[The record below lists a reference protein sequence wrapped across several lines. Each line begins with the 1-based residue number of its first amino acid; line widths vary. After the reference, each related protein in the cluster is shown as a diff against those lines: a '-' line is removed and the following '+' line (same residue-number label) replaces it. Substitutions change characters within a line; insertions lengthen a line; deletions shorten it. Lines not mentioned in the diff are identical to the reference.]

1 MKNIDIRGYGKIGNF
16 LVQLSNAIKVALFY
30 NYNIILPK
38 HPYINTAYI
47 VINNDVNLN
56 NEKINDHHDFFYAT
70 KINNIDTIL
79 FKKNTLKTLAILKSC
94 FAIKNEIPL
103 DDNDLLIHIRSSDIF
118 SNNPHPSYLT
128 PPLSY
133 YVNIINKNNFNEIYL
148 IAEDRINPCI
158 NRLLQLYPKIKFK
171 IQSLEED
178 IKFILGAKNVVMGFG
193 TFIPSLLLVSDNI
206 KNLYKPSYMNN
217 DETDVLN
224 RIIKVFNI
232 ELSTYKKKMTP
243 WKNTL
248 EQRKFM
254 LTYK

>member
-1 MKNIDIRGYGKIGNF
+1 MKNLNIKACGKIGNF
-16 LVQLSNAIKVALFY
+16 IVQLSNAIKIAMFY
-30 NYNIILPK
+30 NYNVIVPD
-38 HPYINTAYI
+38 HPYINTTYI
-47 VINNDVNLN
+47 VINNNVNLH
-56 NEKINDHHDFFYAT
+56 NEKITDPNDFFYT
-70 KINNIDTIL
+70 NKIKNIDIKL
-79 FKKNTLKTLAILKSC
+79 FKMNIEKTCEILKNS
-94 FAIKNEIPL
+94 FNIKNEISL

-118 SNNPHPSYLT
+118 GVNPHPAYLT

-158 NRLLQLYPKIKFK
+158 NKLLELYPKIKFK

-178 IKFILGAKNVVMGFG
+178 VKLILGAKNVVMGFG

-206 KNLYKPSYMNN
+206 KKLYKPSYMNN
-217 DETDVLN
+217 DELDILN

-232 ELSTYKKKMTP
+232 ELSVYKTRMTP

>member
-1 MKNIDIRGYGKIGNF
+1 MKNIDIRGCGKIGNF
-16 LVQLSNAIKVALFY
+16 IIMLSNAIRIALFY
-30 NYNIILPK
+30 NYNIILPNN
-38 HPYINTAYI
+38 PYINTRYI
-47 VINNDVNLN
+47 VINNNVNID
-56 NEKINDHHDFFYAT
+56 NEKITNPNNFFYRSR
-70 KINNIDTIL
+70 INNIDTIL
-79 FKKNTLKTLAILKSC
+79 FRKNTLKTLEVLKSC
-94 FAIKNEIPL
+94 FALKNEIPL
-103 DDNDLLIHIRSSDIF
+103 GNNDLLIHMRSSDIF

-133 YVNIINKNNFNEIYL
+133 YVNIINKNKFNEIYL

-178 IKFILGAKNVVMGFG
+178 VKLILGAKNVVMGFG

-206 KNLYKPSYMNN
+206 KNLYKASYMNN
-217 DETDVLN
+217 DELDILN

-232 ELSTYKKKMTP
+232 ELSAYKKKMTP

>member
-1 MKNIDIRGYGKIGNF
+1 MKNIDISGFGNLGNF
-16 LVQLSNAIKVALFY
+16 IVKLSNAIKIALFY
-30 NYNIILPK
+30 NYNVIVPN
-38 HPYINTAYI
+38 HPYINTTYI
-47 VINNDVNLN
+47 VINNNVNLD
-56 NEKINDHHDFFYAT
+56 NEKITDPNGFFYKT
-70 KINNIDTIL
+70 KIKNIDMIL
-79 FKKNTLKTLAILKSC
+79 FKKNTLKTVEILKSC
-94 FAIKNEIPL
+94 FAIKNEVQL
-103 DDNDLLIHIRSSDIF
+103 DNNDLLIHIRSSDIF
-118 SNNPHPSYLT
+118 GVNPHPSYLT

-158 NRLLQLYPKIKFK
+158 NKLLELYPKIKFK

-178 IKFILGAKNVVMGFG
+178 VKLILGAKNVVMGFG

-206 KNLYKPSYMNN
+206 KKLYKPSYMNN
-217 DETDVLN
+217 DELDILN

-232 ELSTYKKKMTP
+232 ELSVYKTRMTP

>member
-1 MKNIDIRGYGKIGNF
+1 MKNIDIRVCRKIGNF
-16 LVQLSNAIKVALFY
+16 IIMLSNAIKIALFY
-30 NYNIILPK
+30 NYNVIIPN
-38 HPYINTAYI
+38 HPYINTTYI
-47 VINNDVNLN
+47 VINNDINLN
-56 NEKINDHHDFFYAT
+56 NEKIIDPHNFFYTT
-70 KINNIDTIL
+70 KVKNIDIKL
-79 FKKNTLKTLAILKSC
+79 FKKNTLKTLEILKSC
-94 FAIKNEIPL
+94 FALKNEIQL
-103 DDNDLLIHIRSSDIF
+103 GDNDLLIHIRSSDIF
-118 SNNPHPSYLT
+118 GDNPHPSYLT

-133 YVNIINKNNFNEIYL
+133 YVNIIDKNNFNEIYL

-178 IKFILGAKNVVMGFG
+178 VKLILGAKNVVMGFG

-206 KNLYKPSYMNN
+206 KELYKPSYMNN
-217 DETDVLN
+217 DETDMLN
-224 RIIKVFNI
+224 KMIKVFNI
-232 ELSTYKKKMTP
+232 ELSAYKKRMTP

>member
-1 MKNIDIRGYGKIGNF
+1 MKNIDIRVCGKIGNF
-16 LVQLSNAIKVALFY
+16 IIMLSNAIKIALFY
-30 NYNIILPK
+30 NYNVIIPN
-38 HPYINTAYI
+38 HSYINTTYI
-47 VINNDVNLN
+47 VINNDINLN
-56 NEKINDHHDFFYAT
+56 NEKIIDPHNFFYTT
-70 KINNIDTIL
+70 KVKNIDIKL
-79 FKKNTLKTLAILKSC
+79 FKMNIEKTCEILKSC
-94 FAIKNEIPL
+94 FTLKNEIPL

-118 SNNPHPSYLT
+118 SNNPHPAYLT

-178 IKFILGAKNVVMGFG
+178 VKLILGAKNVVMGFG

-206 KNLYKPSYMNN
+206 KELYKPSYMNN
-217 DETDVLN
+217 DETDMLN
-224 RIIKVFNI
+224 KMIKVFNI
-232 ELSTYKKKMTP
+232 ELSAYKKRMTP

>member
-1 MKNIDIRGYGKIGNF
+1 MKNIDIRVCGKIGNF
-16 LVQLSNAIKVALFY
+16 IIMLSNAIKIALFY
-30 NYNIILPK
+30 NYNVIIPN
-38 HPYINTAYI
+38 HPYINTTYI
-47 VINNDVNLN
+47 VINNDINLN
-56 NEKINDHHDFFYAT
+56 NEKIIDPYDFFYKT
-70 KINNIDTIL
+70 KIKNIDTIL
-79 FKKNTLKTLAILKSC
+79 FKKNTLKTLEILKSC
-94 FAIKNEIPL
+94 FALKNEIQL
-103 DDNDLLIHIRSSDIF
+103 GDNDLLIHIRSSDIF
-118 SNNPHPSYLT
+118 GDNPHPSYLT

-133 YVNIINKNNFNEIYL
+133 YVNIIDKNNFNEIYL

-178 IKFILGAKNVVMGFG
+178 VKLILGAKNVVMGFG

-232 ELSTYKKKMTP
+232 ELSAYKKRMTP